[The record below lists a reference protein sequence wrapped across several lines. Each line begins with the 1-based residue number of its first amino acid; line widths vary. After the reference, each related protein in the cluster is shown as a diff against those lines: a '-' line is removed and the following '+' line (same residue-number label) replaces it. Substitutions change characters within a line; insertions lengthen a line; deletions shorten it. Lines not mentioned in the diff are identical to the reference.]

1 MEAATSPTSEAEL
14 ELAGPD
20 WDAFKAMM
28 EDTTADSDLVRID
41 WLLEKVTA
49 LKAEIAENDAVAKR
63 RMEMQE
69 DFRQGENAK
78 IENAITYW
86 VGQIG
91 QLAPSDGDA
100 FKAEYGK
107 KSRTLAHGTFGYRTR
122 PDRVEIDGMEAV
134 VLFAKGTDIPIK
146 VVHTISKTD
155 LKKHA
160 QKTGLLD
167 GPGWHLVP
175 GGDEFFVTPAK

>member
-1 MEAATSPTSEAEL
+1 MEAATTPVSEAEL

-20 WDAFKAMM
+20 WDAFRAMM
-28 EDTTADSDLVRID
+28 DDTTADSDLVRID
-41 WLLEKVTA
+41 WLLEKVTG

-78 IENAITYW
+78 IERAITYW

-107 KSRTLAHGTFGYRTR
+107 KSRTLAHGTFGFHR
-122 PDRVEIDGMEAV
+122 
-134 VLFAKGTDIPIK
+134 
-146 VVHTISKTD
+146 
-155 LKKHA
+155 
-160 QKTGLLD
+160 KTGTVKVDNPAHALTFARANRIHVKTVHSVLSSALKD
-167 GPGWHLVP
+167 YAKRTGETEGAGWHFIP
-175 GGDEFFVTPAK
+175 GRDEFFVTPAK

>member
-1 MEAATSPTSEAEL
+1 MEATTVPLSEAEL

-28 EDTTADSDLVRID
+28 DDTTADSDLVRID
-41 WLLEKVTA
+41 WLLEKVTG

-91 QLAPSDGDA
+91 QLAPADGDA

-107 KSRTLAHGTFGYRTR
+107 KSRTLAHGSFGFKRR
-122 PDRVEIDGMEAV
+122 SERIEIDDEKAALAFAVKNHLPVRIVNSVTKTSLKDYAQSTGEME
-134 VLFAKGTDIPIK
+134 G
-146 VVHTISKTD
+146 
-155 LKKHA
+155 
-160 QKTGLLD
+160 D
-167 GPGWHLVP
+167 GWRRIEAA
-175 GGDEFFVTPAK
+175 DEFFVKT

>member
-1 MEAATSPTSEAEL
+1 MEATTVPLSEAEL

-28 EDTTADSDLVRID
+28 DDTTADSDLVRID

-91 QLAPSDGDA
+91 QLAPPSGEA
-100 FKAEYGK
+100 MKAEYGK
-107 KSRTLAHGTFGYRTR
+107 KSRTLANGSFGFKRR
-122 PDRVEIDGMEAV
+122 SERIEIDDEKAALAFAVKNHLPVRIVNSVTKTSLKDYAQSTGEME
-134 VLFAKGTDIPIK
+134 G
-146 VVHTISKTD
+146 
-155 LKKHA
+155 
-160 QKTGLLD
+160 D
-167 GPGWHLVP
+167 GWRRIEAA
-175 GGDEFFVTPAK
+175 DEFFVKT